1 MPSQNRAPRELR
13 PPHSSSEKRLLS
25 WAQAG
30 PPPPVGFG
38 AAEGRELRPRP
49 KVEGDLEASTS
60 VKSSAVNGR
69 KNTGPKYPAKA
80 RGKPNAILLTLSP
93 RQLSVAFAVN
103 LWRSTV
109 REREKDRRKG
119 VQSRRRWS
127 QLIPQQVEKNKKT
140 FSKGT

>member
-1 MPSQNRAPRELR
+1 MPSQNQAPRELR

-38 AAEGRELRPRP
+38 AAEVRELRPRP

-60 VKSSAVNGR
+60 VKSLAVNGR

-80 RGKPNAILLTLSP
+80 RGKPNTILLTLSP

-109 REREKDRRKG
+109 REREKNRRKG

>member
-30 PPPPVGFG
+30 PPPVGFG

-60 VKSSAVNGR
+60 VKSLAVNGR

>member
-1 MPSQNRAPRELR
+1 MPSQNQAPWELR

-38 AAEGRELRPRP
+38 AAEGRELRPTP
-49 KVEGDLEASTS
+49 KVEGDLDASMS

-80 RGKPNAILLTLSP
+80 RGKPNTILLTLSP

-109 REREKDRRKG
+109 REKDRRKG
-119 VQSRRRWS
+119 VQSRRWWS
-127 QLIPQQVEKNKKT
+127 QLTPRRVEKNKKT

>member
-30 PPPPVGFG
+30 PPPAGFG

-93 RQLSVAFAVN
+93 QQLSVAFAVN

-109 REREKDRRKG
+109 REKDRRKG